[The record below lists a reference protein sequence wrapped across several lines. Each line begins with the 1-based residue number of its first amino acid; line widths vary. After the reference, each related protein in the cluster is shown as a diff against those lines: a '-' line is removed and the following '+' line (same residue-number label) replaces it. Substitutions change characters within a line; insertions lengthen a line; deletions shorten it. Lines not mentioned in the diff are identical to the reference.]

1 MQNQVTVEEWVEMFR
16 EIGLDEETMMRW
28 HRLFESRHPE
38 AHQSFLEWLGLS
50 PERISGIRANSR

>member
-1 MQNQVTVEEWVEMFR
+1 MQNGVSVEQWVDMFR

-50 PERISGIRANSR
+50 PERIAGIRAKSR

>member
-1 MQNQVTVEEWVEMFR
+1 MEKQVGVKEWVAMFR

-38 AHQSFLEWLGLS
+38 AHQSFLEWLGIAAG
-50 PERISGIRANSR
+50 EIEAIRAKSR